1 MEILGCDR
9 TFIGGTLYRSDFRMS
24 FVDKID
30 ELKRIA
36 QMRLAPDGEMSLR
49 EHEIYRFLKG

>member
-1 MEILGCDR
+1 
-9 TFIGGTLYRSDFRMS
+9 MS

-36 QMRLAPDGEMSLR
+36 RMRLVPGGAMSLR
-49 EHEIYRFLKG
+49 EHEIYRFLKR

>member
-1 MEILGCDR
+1 
-9 TFIGGTLYRSDFRMS
+9 MS